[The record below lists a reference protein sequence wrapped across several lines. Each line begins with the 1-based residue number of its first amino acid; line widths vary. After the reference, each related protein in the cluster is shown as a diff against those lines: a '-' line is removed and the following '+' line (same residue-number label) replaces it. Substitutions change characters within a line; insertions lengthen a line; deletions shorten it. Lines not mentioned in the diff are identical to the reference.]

1 MVAAAAAMLRK
12 TVRSHVPLQGM
23 HKNVEWLIIFFY
35 QAIEI
40 RIQFVIAEYFL
51 ACARSRTGRPVSSFP
66 GPQRFSAG
74 VADVFGC
81 EGFVRI
87 SGYLQRLMPEKPYGC
102 EPDEK
107 ACRAAAG

>member
-35 QAIEI
+35 QVIEI
-40 RIQFVIAEYFL
+40 RIQFVIAPGVGQ
-51 ACARSRTGRPVSSFP
+51 AGPFP
-66 GPQRFSAG
+66 PSLVRIGFPPAS
-74 VADVFGC
+74 ADVFGC